1 MKLLELRFYQ
11 FAPSFKH
18 KIQTPK
24 VTMTKRQTLLIG
36 LIDDAGKEWFG
47 ECNAFET
54 DWYHAETIDSVYNTL
69 RHWFKDVQGKEMD
82 SFEVAQSYADALNDT
97 PAARATVMMAL
108 YQMFHDL
115 PAFDVPMTITVNG
128 DMARRLI
135 RLDHAARIKIKWNC
149 NIVEQVKMLA
159 VMYPNIPISTDANQT
174 LCEADYPMLYALAN
188 EHLAYI
194 EEPFATLANHQQCE
208 KLPPVAI
215 DEQATDLQT
224 IMRVVQQY
232 AVDVVVIKPFR
243 VGGIDR
249 ALSIIEMLHAHG
261 ITVVVGGMYECGLS
275 RYFTALLSRYGDY
288 AGDVTPTGYYF
299 ADDITETSGRLHKGR
314 LYFDP
319 PKIQYHKLKN
329 YS

>member
-24 VTMTKRQTLLIG
+24 VTMATRQTLLIG
-36 LIDDAGKEWFG
+36 LVDDAGKEWFG

-54 DWYHAETIDSVYNTL
+54 DWYHFETIDSVYNTL
-69 RHWFKDVQGKEMD
+69 RHWFKGVQGKEID
-82 SFEVAQSYADALNDT
+82 SFEVAQSFADELNDT
-97 PAARATVMMAL
+97 PAARATVIMAL

-115 PAFDVPMTITVNG
+115 PTFDVPMTITVNG
-128 DMARRLI
+128 DMHRRLV

-149 NIVEQVKMLA
+149 NIVEQVKMLG

-174 LCEADYPMLYALAN
+174 LCEADYPMLHALAN
-188 EHLAYI
+188 ERLAYI
-194 EEPFATLANHQQCE
+194 EEPFDVLVDDQQC
-208 KLPPVAI
+208 KKMPPIAI
-215 DEQATDLQT
+215 DEQATDLQA
-224 IMRVVQQY
+224 IMHAVQRY

-249 ALSIIEMLHAHG
+249 ALTLIETLHAQG

-275 RYFTALLSRYGDY
+275 RYFTALISRYGDY
-288 AGDVTPTGYYF
+288 AGDVTPAGYYF
-299 ADDITETSGRLHKGR
+299 ADDVTEASGRLHQGR
-314 LYFDP
+314 LYFEP
-319 PKIQYHKLKN
+319 PKIQHDQLKS